1 MLAVV
6 GMLAPGPGAGQE
18 PSPRGGSVPMECGGP
33 EPPMAKSREMLR
45 CAVGLCQ
52 GLRGAGVRTRGVVT
66 GVVPMC
72 MTRVEMWMD
81 EPRSPPVC
89 ARLGGQPAVIRHGSC
104 PFTHPPVL
112 AERRTLWRLVGPGHS
127 SFRREPTI

>member
-1 MLAVV
+1 
-6 GMLAPGPGAGQE
+6 
-18 PSPRGGSVPMECGGP
+18 MECGGP
-33 EPPMAKSREMLR
+33 EPPMEKSREMLR

-52 GLRGAGVRTRGVVT
+52 GGRGAGVRTRGVVT

-72 MTRVEMWMD
+72 MIRVEMWMD
-81 EPRSPPVC
+81 EPRTPPVC

-112 AERRTLWRLVGPGHS
+112 AERGRSGAVAAMEFLLPAAANRES
-127 SFRREPTI
+127 SIPCQVYTVLSI